1 MSTMRKSAVCRTT
14 KETDIRARLTL
25 EGRGRVHADTG
36 IPYLDH
42 MLEAF
47 GRHGEFDLDLVARG
61 DLPVDP
67 HHTVEDC
74 GIVLGQA
81 FDKALAGRK
90 GISRAGFFVFPMD
103 EALALVA
110 VDLCGRPVL
119 VFDVRFRRS
128 RIADLDTDLVM
139 EFFKGFTHHL
149 RMNLH
154 VKVPYGW
161 QDHHKC
167 EAVFKAVGRAMAM
180 AVSRDRRARRLVVS
194 TKGVL

>member
-1 MSTMRKSAVCRTT
+1 MRKAAIRRTT
-14 KETDIRARLTL
+14 KETDIACRLAL
-25 EGRGRVHADTG
+25 EGRGRAEVSTG
-36 IPYLDH
+36 IPYFDH

-47 GRHGEFDLDLVARG
+47 AKHGEFDLRLKAVG
-61 DLPVDP
+61 DLHVDP

-81 FDKALAGRK
+81 FAKALGSRK
-90 GISRAGFFVFPMD
+90 GISRAGFFAFPMD
-103 EALALVA
+103 EALALAA
-110 VDLCGRPVL
+110 VDLCERPVL
-119 VFDVRFRRS
+119 VWSVRFRRE
-128 RIADLDTDLVM
+128 RIAALHTDLVE
-139 EFFKGFTHHL
+139 EFFKGLAHHL

-180 AVSRDRRARRLVVS
+180 AVRRDRRARGSVAS
-194 TKGVL
+194 TKGML

>member
-1 MSTMRKSAVCRTT
+1 MSTKRKAEVRRTT

-25 EGRGRVHADTG
+25 EGKGRSRISTG
-36 IPYLDH
+36 IPYFDH

-47 GRHGEFDLDLVARG
+47 AKHGEFDLDLKAVG
-61 DLPVDP
+61 DLHVDP

-81 FDKALAGRK
+81 FDRALGSRK

-103 EALALVA
+103 EALALAA
-110 VDLCGRPVL
+110 VDLCERPVL
-119 VFDVRFRRS
+119 VFDVRFRRAA
-128 RIADLDTDLVM
+128 IAALDTDLVV

-180 AVSRDRRARRLVVS
+180 AVSRSRRDRRAVAS
-194 TKGVL
+194 TKGML

>member
-1 MSTMRKSAVCRTT
+1 MRTASVRRST
-14 KETDIRARLTL
+14 KETDIACRLTL
-25 EGRGRVHADTG
+25 EGRGRTTVSTG
-36 IPYLDH
+36 IPYFDH

-47 GRHGEFDLDLVARG
+47 SKHGEFDLQLNAVG
-61 DLPVDP
+61 DLHVDP

-81 FDKALAGRK
+81 FAKALGTRK
-90 GISRAGFFVFPMD
+90 GISRTGFFVFPMD
-103 EALALVA
+103 EALALAA
-110 VDLCGRPVL
+110 VDLCERPVL
-119 VFDVRFRRS
+119 VFDARFRRA
-128 RIADLDTDLVM
+128 RIGALDTDLVV
-139 EFFKGFTHHL
+139 ELFKGLTHHL

-180 AVSRDRRARRLVVS
+180 AVRKDRRARRLVAS
-194 TKGVL
+194 TKGML